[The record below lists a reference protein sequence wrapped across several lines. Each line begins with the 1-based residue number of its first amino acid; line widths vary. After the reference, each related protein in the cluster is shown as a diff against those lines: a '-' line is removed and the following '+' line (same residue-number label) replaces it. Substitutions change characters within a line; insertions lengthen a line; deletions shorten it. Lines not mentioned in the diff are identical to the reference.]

1 METKIINQRQSLNMC
16 KEDKITNRNDNE
28 IFRRYLHEVRNMKTL
43 DKEMINNIRN
53 MSHEDK
59 MDIIIAFN
67 DVVETLKV
75 YLE

>member
-16 KEDKITNRNDNE
+16 KEDKISNRNDNE